1 MDPVSAIRRAAL
13 EAQVELDRMYAAGA
27 PTTGSALDQA
37 GLRDGIAIVEDYLSH
52 GEAGVALEHLLYMIN
67 ESQLALSAQ
76 SRTDVAQVA
85 SSLGLFHLIR
95 DRSDETQ

>member
-1 MDPVSAIRRAAL
+1 MDPVYAIRRAAL

-27 PTTGSALDQA
+27 PMIGSALDQA

-67 ESQLALSAQ
+67 EPQLQLSAQ
-76 SRTDVAQVA
+76 SRTDVAQAA

-95 DRSDETQ
+95 DQCNASQ